1 LPGGEGGRYH
11 PDRNRLGREDTGLD
25 TRELRSLL
33 DRIGAI
39 RRPCDL
45 DLLVFFY
52 RHPRAL
58 LTAEQIVGYLGR
70 DREEVAKSLEDLIE
84 AGLVTRSH
92 NQSRTA
98 RLYVLELDALPGG
111 LLTTFLEIAISRQG
125 RHDLMQLLEP
135 EPDPTKVA

>member
-1 LPGGEGGRYH
+1 M
-11 PDRNRLGREDTGLD
+11 
-25 TRELRSLL
+25 L

-58 LTAEQIVGYLGR
+58 LTAEQLIGYLGR
-70 DREEVAKSLEDLIE
+70 DREEVAKSLDGLIA

-111 LLTTFLEIAISRQG
+111 LLTAFLEIAISRRG
-125 RHDLMQLLEP
+125 RQELMQLLEP
-135 EPDPTKVA
+135 APDPGPSARLRRRASLKKVA

>member
-1 LPGGEGGRYH
+1 ML
-11 PDRNRLGREDTGLD
+11 N
-25 TRELRSLL
+25 
-33 DRIGAI
+33 RIGAI

-58 LTAEQIVGYLGR
+58 LTAEQLIAYLGR
-70 DREEVAKSLEDLIE
+70 DREEVAKSLDGLIE

-92 NQSRTA
+92 NQSRTT

-111 LLTTFLEIAISRQG
+111 LVRSFLDIAISRQG
-125 RHDLMQLLEP
+125 RHALMQLLEP
-135 EPDPTKVA
+135 GPNPAPSARLRRRVSLRKVG

>member
-1 LPGGEGGRYH
+1 M
-11 PDRNRLGREDTGLD
+11 DTL
-25 TRELRSLL
+25 ELRSLL

-58 LTAEQIVGYLGR
+58 LTAEQLIAYLGR
-70 DREEVAKSLEDLIE
+70 DREEVVKALDGLIE
-84 AGLVTRSH
+84 AGLVTRAQ
-92 NQSRTA
+92 NPSRTA

-111 LLTTFLEIAISRQG
+111 LLKSFLEIATSREG
-125 RHDLMQLLEP
+125 RHELMRLLEP
-135 EPDPTKVA
+135 GPDRAASAGLQRRASLTKVA